1 MGYVFRYNSTT
12 SGRTPKRTTP
22 SDSAHRIG
30 PSTLSKDVLTVE
42 EGVYGWRFKNCKI
55 GHSFRHISTIRVHT
69 AKRPTPSDSVHQ
81 IGLTTLLTDVLTVDE
96 GVSGW
101 GLKMAESERFCRR
114 FEKQCPYGE
123 MEGGVGFSASNRCI
137 YPLQA
142 YSNCR

>member
-42 EGVYGWRFKNCKI
+42 EGVYGWRFKNRKI
-55 GHSFRHISTIRVHT
+55 GHVFRHISTTRVRT
-69 AKRPTPSDSVHQ
+69 AKRTTPSDSAHR

-96 GVSGW
+96 GVGD
-101 GLKMAESERFCRR
+101 GD
-114 FEKQCPYGE
+114 
-123 MEGGVGFSASNRCI
+123 
-137 YPLQA
+137 
-142 YSNCR
+142 